1 MCGLV
6 ATVAFDGR
14 PADPGLLKRA
24 SDALT
29 HRGPDDSGIATYGP
43 VGFGFRRLSIIDLS
57 PAGHQPME
65 SADGR
70 LAIVF
75 NGEIYNYIELKRE
88 LQQLGRTFRSS
99 SDTEVLLHAYDAWGA
114 DCVNRFNGMWAFV
127 IYDKE
132 RRRVFASRDRFG
144 VKPLYR
150 WTDGTRIDSRVRD
163 QGDPRLGLVPAGD
176 QLDDCR
182 PVPRLRPSRSGH
194 RDLLRGYRSARCRID
209 NRDRFEWADER
220 APLLVDR
227 RAAASRRPMIQ
238 SRFSVSCSRIRCG
251 CACAATSRSASVCP
265 AGSIPTP
272 SSR

>member
-24 SDALT
+24 SDVLT

-99 SDTEVLLHAYDAWGA
+99 SDTEVLLHAYDAWGV

-132 RRRVFASRDRFG
+132 RGRIFASRDRFG

-150 WTDGTRIDSRVRD
+150 WSDGTRTILASEIKAIVAS
-163 QGDPRLGLVPAGD
+163 GWYSAGD
-176 QLDDCR
+176 QLDDRR
-182 PVPRLRPSRSGH
+182 PVPWLRPSRSGY

-227 RAAASRRPMIQ
+227 RAAGS
-238 SRFSVSCSRIRCG
+238 
-251 CACAATSRSASVCP
+251 AAR
-265 AGSIPTP
+265 
-272 SSR
+272 